1 VLFALGSTPEP
12 LPSDLDTQGAGGVET
27 TYLEL
32 PPVLADLG
40 FDVFVAGR
48 CEEQQRG
55 RAYYLPHADLPAA
68 HLQPDIVV
76 ATRWFEP
83 FTWYPNAKHIL
94 WLQDAW
100 FADCLPILQAAHAT
114 VVSSPWHRNYTLQR
128 YPFRGAGSGHAI
140 DPAKLHVI
148 PLGIHLHRFLSLKKC
163 QVSSVTCHVAPPH
176 MTHDTSTL
184 DTSAHDTPRAI
195 YSSNPDRGLVELA
208 QMWPA
213 LRAAVP
219 DLTLTVTYG
228 WEGLATWD
236 ASPEWRAH
244 IKRTRAAIEETMTPL
259 TGVTFTGRLGKR
271 RLVEEMQ
278 RASILLYPNNFQET
292 FCLTVLEAQAAGVP
306 VLSSQ
311 LGALPTTVHPDAGI
325 LIPGHPSAPDYQARF
340 VAAAADLLHDPVRR
354 ARMAQAGI
362 AHASQHD
369 WTAIAE
375 QWRRLIWRL
384 R

>member
-1 VLFALGSTPEP
+1 
-12 LPSDLDTQGAGGVET
+12 
-27 TYLEL
+27 
-32 PPVLADLG
+32 VLADLG
-40 FDVFVAGR
+40 CDVFVAGR
-48 CEEQQRG
+48 CEERQQG
-55 RAYYLPHADLPAA
+55 RAYYLPHTDIPPD
-68 HLQPDIVV
+68 LQPDLVI

-83 FTWYPNAKHIL
+83 FTIFPAAKRIV

-100 FADCLPILQAAHAT
+100 FADCAETLAAAHSA
-114 VVSSPWHRNYTLQR
+114 VVSSPWHRTYVLQR
-128 YPFRGAGSGHAI
+128 YGHSARP
-140 DPAKLHVI
+140 DRLHVI
-148 PLGIHLHRFLSLKKC
+148 PLGLDLKRFSRP
-163 QVSSVTCHVAPPH
+163 SAPEARH
-176 MTHDTSTL
+176 
-184 DTSAHDTPRAI
+184 AI

-354 ARMAQAGI
+354 ARMAQTGI